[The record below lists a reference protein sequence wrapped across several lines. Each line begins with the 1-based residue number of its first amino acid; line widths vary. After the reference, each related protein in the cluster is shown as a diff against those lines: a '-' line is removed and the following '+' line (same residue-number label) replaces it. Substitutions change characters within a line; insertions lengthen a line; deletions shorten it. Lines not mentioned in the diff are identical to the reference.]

1 MTRRAVGFADPP
13 SRWSPSSR
21 RADRGTVLEPG
32 SRIEVVRGGVLVDV
46 DFCATHLHN
55 TGIQRV
61 VRQTMARWDANRDI
75 RLVAWTS
82 DGGAMRALTPVEH
95 RRVIAFNSAPEPAGR
110 SGDAVADLVLV
121 VPFES
126 VVVLPEVPQ
135 LGLCDPRGARRV
147 LGQPHRPR
155 RLRRDPGGLRRHGA
169 RRGDR
174 ALRALPHGR
183 EALAPRRRHQRG
195 GHGRVRRLRRRGR
208 GPGLTPPSAVEVTLP
223 IGLPDDVSAH
233 SAPDDVPLVLCVGSQ
248 EGRKNHLAIL
258 FAAEMLWREGLD
270 FRLRFIGGGSL
281 RSSAC
286 SIAGRRAAPQGRRV
300 EVLRGVDDAVL
311 LSSYAEARFTVF
323 PSLHEGYGLPVAE
336 SLAHGVPVVT
346 SDYGST
352 AEIAVD
358 GGCLTVDPR
367 DDDAIIEA
375 MRSLLVDDV
384 VLDRLVPSALRAPSA
399 PRHVR
404 RRTVER
410 ARRSAAGG
418 SDV

>member
-1 MTRRAVGFADPP
+1 M
-13 SRWSPSSR
+13 
-21 RADRGTVLEPG
+21 
-32 SRIEVVRGGVLVDV
+32 LVDV

-61 VRQTMARWDANRDI
+61 VRQTMSRWDANRDI

-110 SGDAVADLVLV
+110 SGDAVADPVLV

-135 LGLCDPRGARRV
+135 LGLCDPLA
-147 LGQPHRPR
+147 
-155 RLRRDPGGLRRHGA
+155 
-169 RRGDR
+169 
-174 ALRALPHGR
+174 
-183 EALAPRRRHQRG
+183 ALAEFSGNRIGLVGYDAIPVVSADMVPDAETERFVRYLTVVKHS
-195 GHGRVRRLRRRGR
+195 HRVAGISVAATAEFA
-208 GPGLTPPSAVEVTLP
+208 GFGDAVEAQGLTPPSAVEVTLP
-223 IGLPDDVSAH
+223 IGLPDDVSAGRP
-233 SAPDDVPLVLCVGSQ
+233 APDDVPLVLCVGSQ

-281 RSSAC
+281 SFIRVFD
-286 SIAGRRAAPQGRRV
+286 RRVAELRRQGRRV

-384 VLDRLVPSALRAPSA
+384 VLDRLRAECLARPERTWDTYADELWNELVVPLQ
-399 PRHVR
+399 
-404 RRTVER
+404 E
-410 ARRSAAGG
+410 G